1 LPITGFRFTASTPPE
16 WSSSD
21 DGCAAQK
28 PARFFRA
35 QEPSLV
41 GMESCAT
48 AHHRARE
55 LIALGHEVKLLS
67 LSRSDRLLGNRRNAK
82 IDHLVEGRLRLFFM
96 FHNQARIAEPDAS
109 GVDEAR
115 RKFGVSRRKLA

>member
-1 LPITGFRFTASTPPE
+1 
-16 WSSSD
+16 
-21 DGCAAQK
+21 
-28 PARFFRA
+28 
-35 QEPSLV
+35 
-41 GMESCAT
+41 MESCAT